1 MKKTFAILLILVLCL
16 GISACA
22 VDAPPAPPAPSA
34 AVAPVPAE
42 TESVPASQPEAE
54 QEEIAAPEPVS
65 SSADDSYVAAG
76 CEVLDA
82 IYERYYPGTA
92 GSSLSAA
99 KYAAMLLDWYVS
111 VKAGDAPA
119 RNSVVRETGENFAAS
134 RDLSPEAET
143 ENGVTVNFPEK
154 LRAIWSSAISLAFGE
169 TMVLDD
175 AGYESLC
182 LWNASD
188 ADTLFAA
195 LYEGLGLERGEHITV
210 YYPDDQVMYLLHADL
225 PSYMDIDASGIL
237 YALQTAKVL
246 PREIELLS
254 CDTDADGVIHLD
266 LNRTFREYI
275 SKMGTSGE
283 ALTMAALADTFL
295 EATGAQS
302 LRLTVEG
309 KDLETGHAIYDFPLT
324 FDDSFTK

>member
-1 MKKTFAILLILVLCL
+1 MLRRPRQRHLLRLHRFPRKLKAFL
-16 GISACA
+16 
-22 VDAPPAPPAPSA
+22 
-34 AVAPVPAE
+34 
-42 TESVPASQPEAE
+42 
-54 QEEIAAPEPVS
+54 
-65 SSADDSYVAAG
+65 
-76 CEVLDA
+76 L
-82 IYERYYPGTA
+82 R
-92 GSSLSAA
+92 SSLSAA

-182 LWNASD
+182 LWKASD

-195 LYEGLGLERGEHITV
+195 LYEGLGLERGE
-210 YYPDDQVMYLLHADL
+210 
-225 PSYMDIDASGIL
+225 DIDASGIL

-246 PREIELLS
+246 PREVVLLS
-254 CDTDADGVIHLD
+254 CETDAEGVIHLD
-266 LNRTFREYI
+266 LNRSFREYI

>member
-1 MKKTFAILLILVLCL
+1 MKKTFAILLVLVLFL

-22 VDAPPAPPAPSA
+22 VDAPPAPPTPSA
-34 AVAPVPAE
+34 TVAPVPAE
-42 TESVPASQPEAE
+42 TESVPAPQPEAVP
-54 QEEIAAPEPVS
+54 EESAAPEPVS
-65 SSADDSYVAAG
+65 ESAENTDITAG
-76 CEVLDA
+76 CEVLEA

-99 KYAAMLLDWYVS
+99 KYAAMLLDWYV
-111 VKAGDAPA
+111 AIAA
-119 RNSVVRETGENFAAS
+119 RDSAARISVVRETGEIFAAS
-134 RDLSPEAET
+134 HDLRPEAET
-143 ENGVTVNFPEK
+143 ENGVPVNFPEK
-154 LRAIWSSAISLAFGE
+154 LRAIWSSAMSLAFGE
-169 TMVLDD
+169 TTVLDD

-188 ADTLFAA
+188 ANTLFTA
-195 LYEGLGLERGEHITV
+195 LYEGLGLKRGECIRV

-246 PREIELLS
+246 PREVELLS
-254 CDTDADGVIHLD
+254 CETDSEGVIHLD

-275 SKMGTSGE
+275 SRMGTSGE

-309 KDLETGHAIYDFPLT
+309 KDLETGHAIYDFPLS
-324 FDDSFTK
+324 FDDTFTK